1 MLSWISSNIGT
12 IIVCAVLVLIV
23 TAIVM
28 NMIKDKKKGKS
39 VICGGK
45 CAHCAMGCS
54 CCHAAP
60 KQTPQNKKPREH
72 LAELR

>member
-1 MLSWISSNIGT
+1 MLSWLGANIGT

-39 VICGGK
+39 VVCGGK
-45 CAHCAMGCS
+45 CGHCPMNCGCGG
-54 CCHAAP
+54 CG
-60 KQTPQNKKPREH
+60 KGK
-72 LAELR
+72 